1 LRAAALLVALVC
13 IAIGVVGLVWPDS
26 AMNVRREYVA
36 TWLGLHSAGA
46 VRLAMGIVLIM
57 FAPSSRAP
65 KMLRLIGAVMCLQG
79 LVPQFYS
86 VARAQALL
94 EWEAMLGSTILRVG
108 AFLALAT
115 GVFVVFAAR
124 PAISPAAT

>member
-1 LRAAALLVALVC
+1 MC
-13 IAIGVVGLVWPDS
+13 IAIGLVGLVSPDS
-26 AMNVRREYVA
+26 LMNVRREYVA

-46 VRLAMGIVLIM
+46 VRLAMGLVLIM

-79 LVPQFYS
+79 FVPQFYS
-86 VARAQALL
+86 VGRAQALL
-94 EWEAMLGSTILRVG
+94 EWEAMLGSTLLRVG
-108 AFLALAT
+108 AFVALAT

-124 PAISPAAT
+124 PSNSPAVSSKLAT